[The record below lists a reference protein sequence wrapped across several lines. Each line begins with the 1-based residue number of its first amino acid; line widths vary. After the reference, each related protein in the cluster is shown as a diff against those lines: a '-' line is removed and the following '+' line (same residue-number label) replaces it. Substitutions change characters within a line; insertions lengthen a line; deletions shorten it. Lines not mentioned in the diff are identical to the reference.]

1 MLDLPEELGDSDS
14 DGSAKLTA
22 PGKHTKSAADQ
33 LKFAQTINNTLFED
47 PYSEKKSKKRS
58 KDRRPP
64 EVSPYDFKCKFI
76 ILILTIVGSVPY
88 GLPCIAQTRR
98 TLDMTLKN
106 KQIELI
112 NEKLCRIMRQPSE
125 YAQQ

>member
-14 DGSAKLTA
+14 DGSARLTA
-22 PGKHTKSAADQ
+22 PGKHTQSAADQ

-64 EVSPYDFKCKFI
+64 EGSPYDFKCKLI
-76 ILILTIVGSVPY
+76 ISIYNNSWFCPLRLALHCADSTNFGHDFEEQ
-88 GLPCIAQTRR
+88 A
-98 TLDMTLKN
+98 D
-106 KQIELI
+106 
-112 NEKLCRIMRQPSE
+112 
-125 YAQQ
+125 